1 MTELIPAPVVIPLIA
16 AAVALLAYRSQ
27 TAQRLISGLACAAT
41 LAVAVALLLAVDAEG
56 VTAVQV
62 GGWAAPAGITLVV
75 DRFAAIMLVVS
86 TAMVVAVLAYAV
98 GQMSAEREAV
108 TFHPVYLVLTAGVCL
123 AFTTGDLF
131 NLFVAF
137 EVMLTA
143 SYVLLTLGA
152 TSEQIRSGMTYVVIS
167 LVASTLFVAAV
178 ALTYAATGAV
188 NLADLA
194 GAVSQLPDG
203 VASAL
208 SVLLLVVFGVKAA
221 IFPLFFW
228 LPDAYPTAPSSVT
241 ALFAGLLTKVGVYAI
256 VRTQTLLFPGDGGP
270 SVLVLGVAGA
280 TMLVGV
286 LGAVAQNDMKRIL
299 SFHIV
304 SQIGFIIMGLGFF
317 TVAGV
322 AAAVFY
328 TVHHIFVKTALFL
341 VAGEVESSAG
351 TAGLNQLG
359 GLAHRRPGLA
369 TLYLL
374 VGLSLAGMPPLSG
387 FVAKL
392 ALVQSGLAVGQPT
405 IVAVSLV
412 VSLMTL
418 FSVAKMWIA
427 VFWGSV
433 TDPLDRALRPVAG
446 GSGERPP
453 VGWGSG
459 ERAQNPSGSLGGIAV
474 GMRAATVGVV
484 ATSLAVAV
492 AAGPLTGLTQRTAE
506 SLLARDGYVSAVLG
520 EPAADQL
527 PANRPETGQGG

>member
-1 MTELIPAPVVIPLIA
+1 
-16 AAVALLAYRSQ
+16 
-27 TAQRLISGLACAAT
+27 
-41 LAVAVALLLAVDAEG
+41 
-56 VTAVQV
+56 
-62 GGWAAPAGITLVV
+62 
-75 DRFAAIMLVVS
+75 
-86 TAMVVAVLAYAV
+86 
-98 GQMSAEREAV
+98 
-108 TFHPVYLVLTAGVCL
+108 
-123 AFTTGDLF
+123 
-131 NLFVAF
+131 
-137 EVMLTA
+137 
-143 SYVLLTLGA
+143 
-152 TSEQIRSGMTYVVIS
+152 
-167 LVASTLFVAAV
+167 
-178 ALTYAATGAV
+178 
-188 NLADLA
+188 
-194 GAVSQLPDG
+194 
-203 VASAL
+203 
-208 SVLLLVVFGVKAA
+208 
-221 IFPLFFW
+221 
-228 LPDAYPTAPSSVT
+228 
-241 ALFAGLLTKVGVYAI
+241 
-256 VRTQTLLFPGDGGP
+256 
-270 SVLVLGVAGA
+270 
-280 TMLVGV
+280 
-286 LGAVAQNDMKRIL
+286 
-299 SFHIV
+299 
-304 SQIGFIIMGLGFF
+304 
-317 TVAGV
+317 
-322 AAAVFY
+322 
-328 TVHHIFVKTALFL
+328 
-341 VAGEVESSAG
+341 
-351 TAGLNQLG
+351 LNQLG

-527 PANRPETGQGG
+527 PADRPETGQELPAGRPETGQGG